1 MIGGL
6 LTIPPPF
13 LLCVSPAAYVLPK
26 LYVKLHY
33 CVSCAI
39 HSKVVRNRSREARK
53 DRTPPPR
60 FRPAVCI
67 WEGGRRLRLGVCT
80 PLPRIWLTL
89 LLLFHLTGCCPP
101 APPQAHVRRLRP
113 NASQP
118 RTNLIKEPVLSL
130 APCLW
135 GWGGQQGV
143 GVGGTDCFGGDR
155 GVFGVSQPPFGGWEW
170 GALGE
175 LCGGE
180 GAAAHPMGGGSP
192 LLQDG
197 EGVLFAHWCCPDVGV
212 GCVLGDRMD
221 TGSVS
226 QPPGWGGGA
235 APAYMRQLWEG
246 AGPAPH
252 NYPKVLE
259 LPPDPPPC
267 GPQT

>member
-101 APPQAHVRRLRP
+101 APPPSPCEETPAKRVPAAHKLNKGTCTEPGSVPVGLGGATGSGGGGHRL
-113 NASQP
+113 
-118 RTNLIKEPVLSL
+118 
-130 APCLW
+130 LW
-135 GWGGQQGV
+135 GRQGGVWGVPAPFWGV
-143 GVGGTDCFGGDR
+143 GVGG
-155 GVFGVSQPPFGGWEW
+155 P
-170 GALGE
+170 
-175 LCGGE
+175 
-180 GAAAHPMGGGSP
+180 
-192 LLQDG
+192 
-197 EGVLFAHWCCPDVGV
+197 
-212 GCVLGDRMD
+212 
-221 TGSVS
+221 
-226 QPPGWGGGA
+226 GGA
-235 APAYMRQLWEG
+235 VWR
-246 AGPAPH
+246 
-252 NYPKVLE
+252 
-259 LPPDPPPC
+259 
-267 GPQT
+267 